1 METAQTDNS
10 AYVPTGNLAE
20 ALTDNL
26 AYVPTG
32 NLAFHGVTRPNVAS
46 HKTRISLKKSASIEM
61 LPSQVTNQTILQLA
75 TGTQVYLPQLPGSS
89 MDDSLKAV
97 EIITRNRL
105 AATPHLAARS
115 VPSPEALDSWLG
127 ALTDLGCHRIFL
139 IAGDPNQQSGPYKDS
154 LQLLE
159 SGLLE
164 KHSIR
169 HIGVAGHPDG
179 HEHVDAIKLKD
190 ALAQKRAYAT
200 AHGVDMWVVTQFM
213 FDIPLLSRWL
223 NEWDESLATLPV
235 HIGIA
240 GPANMITLL
249 RYAARCGVT
258 ASAKVLAK
266 NPASMKLLGSWNPD
280 GQMEEIEQRCGD
292 KIGERIGGIH
302 LFPFGGLK
310 KAAGWLEEE

>member
-1 METAQTDNS
+1 MQTAQ
-10 AYVPTGNLAE
+10 
-20 ALTDNL
+20 TDNL
-26 AYVPTG
+26 AYVPKG
-32 NLAFHGVTRPNVAS
+32 NLAEAQTDNLAYVPAGDLAFQGVTRTDVAS
-46 HKTRISLKKSASIEM
+46 HKTRIGLKKSASIEI
-61 LPSQVTNQTILQLA
+61 LPSQVTNQTILQFA
-75 TGTQVYLPQLPGSS
+75 TGTQIYLPQLPGSS

-115 VPSPEALDSWLG
+115 VPSPEVLDSWLG
-127 ALTDLGCHRIFL
+127 ALTELGCHRIFL

-164 KHSIR
+164 KHGIR
-169 HIGVAGHPDG
+169 QIGVAGHPDG
-179 HEHVDAIKLKD
+179 HEHVDTIKLKD

-223 NEWDESLATLPV
+223 NEWDESLANLPV

-240 GPANMITLL
+240 GPTNMITLL

-266 NPASMKLLGSWNPD
+266 NPASMKLLGSWDPD
-280 GQMEEIEQRCGD
+280 GQMEEIKQSCGD

-310 KAAGWLEEE
+310 KTAGWLQE

>member
-1 METAQTDNS
+1 MQTAQ
-10 AYVPTGNLAE
+10 
-20 ALTDNL
+20 TDNL

-32 NLAFHGVTRPNVAS
+32 NLAEAPTDNLAYVPTGNLSFHEVESTDIAS
-46 HKTRISLKKSASIEM
+46 HKTRISLKKSASIEI
-61 LPSQVTNQTILQLA
+61 LPSQVTDQRILQFA

-97 EIITRNRL
+97 EIITRNGL

-115 VPSPEALDSWLG
+115 VPSPEALDSWLS
-127 ALTDLGCHRIFL
+127 ALTELGCHRIFL

-164 KHSIR
+164 KHGIT

-179 HEHVDAIKLKD
+179 HEHVDTKTLKD

-213 FDIPLLSRWL
+213 FDIPLMSRWL
-223 NEWDESLATLPV
+223 NEWDESLNNLPV

-240 GPANMITLL
+240 GPTNMITLL

-266 NPASMKLLGSWNPD
+266 NPASMKLLGSWDPD
-280 GQMEEIEQRCGD
+280 GQMEEIEQSCGD

-310 KAAGWLEEE
+310 KTAGWLQE